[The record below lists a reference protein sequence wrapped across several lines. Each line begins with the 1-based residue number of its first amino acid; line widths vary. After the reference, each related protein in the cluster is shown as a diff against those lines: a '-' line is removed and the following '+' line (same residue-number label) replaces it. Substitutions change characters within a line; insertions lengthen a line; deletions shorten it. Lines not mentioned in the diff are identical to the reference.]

1 MLVVH
6 SNAFSLASP
15 LSLPLCPFLSLCF
28 SLSLS
33 LCVSDT
39 CCISDFSLAVTGD
52 SCIETELKTR
62 PHADPRYMAPE
73 FLADPSAQN
82 NMESL
87 KKGDMYS
94 YGLVLWEIA
103 RRCTVLGE
111 CSIHCRLSVHIV
123 MTVYLHYFNIHML
136 LRGGS

>member
-1 MLVVH
+1 MYMYIYWTKCLMFIVMH
-6 SNAFSLASP
+6 S
-15 LSLPLCPFLSLCF
+15 LSLPLCF

-33 LCVSDT
+33 LSLSLGVSDT

-111 CSIHCRLSVHIV
+111 YSSSLLMYTVVCQCTLS
-123 MTVYLHYFNIHML
+123 
-136 LRGGS
+136 